1 MNFINPYDIIEI
13 PILEFIRN
21 LAVGLVLAVMFAW
34 LVKKSTRL
42 VVDTTQYMPLFLLLI
57 PTMILIITVIKTS
70 IALSLGLVGAL
81 LQLRL
86 RIMPRA
92 KKTTFGTRRG
102 ERWIVRVKSP
112 PVDGKANVELI
123 KFLADSF
130 GCQRSAI
137 TLRQGETSRDKLIEI
152 DRPTKIPS
160 ELPIDRS

>member
-1 MNFINPYDIIEI
+1 M
-13 PILEFIRN
+13 
-21 LAVGLVLAVMFAW
+21 
-34 LVKKSTRL
+34 
-42 VVDTTQYMPLFLLLI
+42 
-57 PTMILIITVIKTS
+57 
-70 IALSLGLVGAL
+70 LGSSWYRWEGTL
-81 LQLRL
+81 LQLQL
-86 RIMPRA
+86 RIIPRA
-92 KKTTFGTRRG
+92 KKTMFGTRRG

-130 GCQRSAI
+130 GCQRGAI

>member
-1 MNFINPYDIIEI
+1 
-13 PILEFIRN
+13 
-21 LAVGLVLAVMFAW
+21 
-34 LVKKSTRL
+34 
-42 VVDTTQYMPLFLLLI
+42 
-57 PTMILIITVIKTS
+57 
-70 IALSLGLVGAL
+70 
-81 LQLRL
+81 
-86 RIMPRA
+86 MPRA

-137 TLRQGETSRDKLIEI
+137 TLRLGETSRDKLIEI
-152 DRPTKIPS
+152 DQPTKIPS

>member
-1 MNFINPYDIIEI
+1 
-13 PILEFIRN
+13 
-21 LAVGLVLAVMFAW
+21 
-34 LVKKSTRL
+34 
-42 VVDTTQYMPLFLLLI
+42 MPG
-57 PTMILIITVIKTS
+57 S
-70 IALSLGLVGAL
+70 SWYCWEGAL

-137 TLRQGETSRDKLIEI
+137 TLR
-152 DRPTKIPS
+152 
-160 ELPIDRS
+160 

>member
-1 MNFINPYDIIEI
+1 
-13 PILEFIRN
+13 
-21 LAVGLVLAVMFAW
+21 
-34 LVKKSTRL
+34 
-42 VVDTTQYMPLFLLLI
+42 
-57 PTMILIITVIKTS
+57 
-70 IALSLGLVGAL
+70 
-81 LQLRL
+81 
-86 RIMPRA
+86 MPRA

-152 DRPTKIPS
+152 DGPSKIPS
-160 ELPIDRS
+160 KLPIIRS

>member
-1 MNFINPYDIIEI
+1 
-13 PILEFIRN
+13 
-21 LAVGLVLAVMFAW
+21 
-34 LVKKSTRL
+34 
-42 VVDTTQYMPLFLLLI
+42 MPG
-57 PTMILIITVIKTS
+57 S
-70 IALSLGLVGAL
+70 SWYCWEGAL

-92 KKTTFGTRRG
+92 KKTTFGTHRG
-102 ERWIVRVKSP
+102 NRWIVRVKSP